1 MEFTDEQLKEAQAEL
16 RRRDAEQSRKHR
28 EDTRKRLAEH
38 DRRQREAEERHWLK
52 MEAAYPGIDHDTL
65 YSIYA
70 DMRDFY
76 E

>member
-1 MEFTDEQLKEAQAEL
+1 MEFTEEQLKEAQQEL
-16 RRRDAEQSRKHR
+16 ERREKAQDQKYHEEYVQ
-28 EDTRKRLAEH
+28 
-38 DRRQREAEERHWLK
+38 RQREAEKRHWLK

-65 YSIYA
+65 YSIYS

>member
-1 MEFTDEQLKEAQAEL
+1 MELTEEQLKEAKAEL
-16 RRRDAEQSRKHR
+16 ERREKARNQKY
-28 EDTRKRLAEH
+28 H
-38 DRRQREAEERHWLK
+38 DEYVARQREAERLHWLK

-65 YSIYA
+65 YSIYS